1 MADMTKQE
9 LQELRNLAKAFP
21 TVTLPADVLLRLV
34 NALEKENA
42 VRYLQNQ
49 TDDYLSSEGETIE
62 YT

>member
-1 MADMTKQE
+1 MTKQE

-34 NALEKENA
+34 DALEKENA
-42 VRYLQNQ
+42 VRYLQDQ